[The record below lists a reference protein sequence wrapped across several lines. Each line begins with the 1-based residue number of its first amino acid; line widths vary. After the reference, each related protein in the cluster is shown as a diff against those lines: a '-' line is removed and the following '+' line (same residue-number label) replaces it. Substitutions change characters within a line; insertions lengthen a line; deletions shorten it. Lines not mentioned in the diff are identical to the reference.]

1 MSRRSPTRARLDAL
15 IFISRPR
22 GVEYDRV
29 ATVQAARMDDAQL
42 QEALQRIPARLATAR
57 ATQDGRALIAVKRY
71 RDALRAEADAREIMA
86 AWAKRNSPRRQDR
99 ARAAE
104 GRAVWAMRQLQALAG
119 AEEELRK
126 VRVHLCVAARD
137 SGLTLREV
145 AEVAGTTHPTVQKWT
160 RSPAP
165 FARKSQGDTGQPPWV
180 PDDDA
185 LRQIAREAGINDGIV
200 ASLLGEVEAGDDG
213 EAD

>member
-1 MSRRSPTRARLDAL
+1 MCFNPEWKPQRYPVTMRYSWAMSAWWSPPAKKDLDDRNRLEILAAL
-15 IFISRPR
+15 KGIENAVS
-22 GVEYDRV
+22 
-29 ATVQAARMDDAQL
+29 
-42 QEALQRIPARLATAR
+42 LASK
-57 ATQDGRALIAVKRY
+57 GSH
-71 RDALRAEADAREIMA
+71 EWAD
-86 AWAKRNSPRRQDR
+86 
-99 ARAAE
+99 E

-165 FARKSQGDTGQPPWV
+165 FVREPQGGAEQPPWV

-185 LRQIAREAGINDGIV
+185 LRQIAREAGISDDVV
-200 ASLLGEVEAGDDG
+200 ASLLGEVEGDDDG
-213 EAD
+213 EGD

>member
-1 MSRRSPTRARLDAL
+1 MSAWWSPPVKKDLDDRSRLEVLAAL
-15 IFISRPR
+15 R
-22 GVEYDRV
+22 GVEASV
-29 ATVQAARMDDAQL
+29 GL
-42 QEALQRIPARLATAR
+42 ALK
-57 ATQDGRALIAVKRY
+57 GSH
-71 RDALRAEADAREIMA
+71 EWAD
-86 AWAKRNSPRRQDR
+86 
-99 ARAAE
+99 E